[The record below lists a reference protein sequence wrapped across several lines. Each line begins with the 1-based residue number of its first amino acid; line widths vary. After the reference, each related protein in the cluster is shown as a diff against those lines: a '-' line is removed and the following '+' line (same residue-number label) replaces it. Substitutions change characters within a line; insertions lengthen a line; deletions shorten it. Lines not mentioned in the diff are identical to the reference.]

1 MKTFTLIADLI
12 AELTPWLMPTTPRAP
27 AKALS
32 PSPIEKPPGLLSVTV
47 YVSVTLLSVLNEL
60 VGLLL
65 FESLVAVT
73 EALSLA
79 IIPLLSAVLCVLLSL
94 WLLLSVLLELLV
106 LLSTDATPPLLAPA
120 PAGPSAPA

>member
-27 AKALS
+27 LKALS